1 MFVARCFRL
10 ELPVGVLGVL
20 LGLLLGLFFWCRCV
34 VCAAAFFSGLC
45 DLGCGFCWLF
55 VVLGLGG
62 PRLGASSAG

>member
-20 LGLLLGLFFWCRCV
+20 LGLLLGLFFSCRCV
-34 VCAAAFFSGLC
+34 VCAAFFFSGLFE
-45 DLGCGFCWLF
+45 LGSGFGWLL
-55 VVLGLGG
+55 VVLELGG